1 MGFQA
6 AIARGFSG
14 LGAAIVYEQ
23 WGWPL
28 PPEARDAVR
37 ERLADVPII
46 LDRVDSADFLAAPRS
61 FGAFEV
67 LSLSKGL
74 GLDAGG
80 FVRRRPDGACLAYA
94 PPSEAGRAPGADH
107 PELASHPAVRELFKQ
122 SDHVHPEV
130 VRWLQQ
136 NCAVT
141 ALEVERCTRNTTA
154 RLILDSHLCTG
165 WPAWMTE
172 AVESGAG
179 PVWAP
184 VLRGSDPAVH
194 WQAIASLQRSWGV
207 AAAVRMFNW
216 TGNPLAPSF
225 EPSLAL
231 PIHSGVACP
240 ADIVRTLGQPSG
252 RGR

>member
-6 AIARGFSG
+6 AIGRGFSG

-154 RLILDSHLCTG
+154 RLILDSQLCTG